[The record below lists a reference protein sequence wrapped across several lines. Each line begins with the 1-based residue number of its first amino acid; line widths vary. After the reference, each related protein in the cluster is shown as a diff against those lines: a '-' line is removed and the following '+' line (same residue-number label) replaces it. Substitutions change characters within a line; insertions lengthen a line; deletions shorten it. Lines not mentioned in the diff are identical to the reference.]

1 MSHFDYHPNR
11 FQAQCILQDDFR
23 CSIPVGLG
31 PSSSSSSS
39 SSIRASGLNS
49 CTVNNLDS
57 TSLGHLGQTVVEFR
71 SFRKQ
76 NNIPELVLGKF
87 ARTLLFQGKHHGFL
101 LPFSQD
107 ISTMG
112 ITGVLLCRGGKAR
125 VASCPFVADFRCVGL
140 SPTTP
145 AMEPTILEV
154 QGKLVVWSLQLQ
166 AIYRGGPTT
175 YGPQRG
181 RQMEG
186 GEVGQQ
192 ALATVNPSWSEKVRD
207 EVTLRALR
215 PHGLPRGDA
224 GMESSTS
231 ARTGGEDG
239 SMNAPEIRD
248 LLTMFIQ
255 QSNQLKR
262 EVDELFQVQRRP

>member
-87 ARTLLFQGKHHGFL
+87 ARTLLFEGKHHGFL

-112 ITGVLLCRGGKAR
+112 ITGALLCRGGKAR
-125 VASCPFVADFRCVGL
+125 VASCPFVADFRCVGF
-140 SPTTP
+140 
-145 AMEPTILEV
+145 EPNHPCNGTYNSGGTGKTSGLE
-154 QGKLVVWSLQLQ
+154 
-166 AIYRGGPTT
+166 
-175 YGPQRG
+175 
-181 RQMEG
+181 
-186 GEVGQQ
+186 
-192 ALATVNPSWSEKVRD
+192 LAV
-207 EVTLRALR
+207 A
-215 PHGLPRGDA
+215 
-224 GMESSTS
+224 
-231 ARTGGEDG
+231 
-239 SMNAPEIRD
+239 RD
-248 LLTMFIQ
+248 LPGGAQRPMDH
-255 QSNQLKR
+255 KG
-262 EVDELFQVQRRP
+262 VDKWKEAR

>member
-112 ITGVLLCRGGKAR
+112 ITGALLCPGGKAR

-166 AIYRGGPTT
+166 AIYRGGPNDLWTT
-175 YGPQRG
+175 KGSTNG
-181 RQMEG
+181 R
-186 GEVGQQ
+186 
-192 ALATVNPSWSEKVRD
+192 R
-207 EVTLRALR
+207 
-215 PHGLPRGDA
+215 
-224 GMESSTS
+224 
-231 ARTGGEDG
+231 
-239 SMNAPEIRD
+239 
-248 LLTMFIQ
+248 
-255 QSNQLKR
+255 
-262 EVDELFQVQRRP
+262 